1 MDELERLRV
10 ENEMLR
16 GFRSA
21 QPPAPEKQVN
31 VPVWL
36 AGGMLALILPLG
48 MVLVSATAFLAPIR
62 DDVDRLGQELVQL
75 EDETLTKEIRLGQ
88 RIDGVE
94 SQLERS
100 NTEVSSKL
108 AQIQADIL
116 VIKSRI
122 DR

>member
-1 MDELERLRV
+1 
-10 ENEMLR
+10 
-16 GFRSA
+16 
-21 QPPAPEKQVN
+21 
-31 VPVWL
+31 
-36 AGGMLALILPLG
+36 